1 MSGNYYSTSVD
12 AEYAFQSKNMLNN
25 TIILNED
32 NPSEMDLDYTTE
44 LYKVLMMAHYLTW
57 DEIGLFLIIPLDN
70 KVNSFQNNQY
80 LKFNISTK
88 KCFEDIIIWT
98 VETNASPLDLPSVID
113 ALLKKRNIMI
123 NRYMNTH
130 SKNEMDILT
139 PKLSGVLNRD
149 RVIPL
154 SSILGDWVATYKSYV
169 KKTIDDEPWYILTT
183 KDSIE
188 HQFITPEYSLKFTA
202 NNKCILGG
210 NMFDAIQAECF
221 YDSMHNII
229 VSSNKGIAIAYVT
242 SLYKDVLTLI
252 IRCQQNE
259 NGDLSTVEYDDLL
272 LLKNKRLSDLKKH
285 LDS

>member
-252 IRCQQNE
+252 IRWQQNE

-272 LLKNKRLSDLKKH
+272 LLKYKRLSDLKKH

>member
-1 MSGNYYSTSVD
+1 
-12 AEYAFQSKNMLNN
+12 
-25 TIILNED
+25 
-32 NPSEMDLDYTTE
+32 
-44 LYKVLMMAHYLTW
+44 
-57 DEIGLFLIIPLDN
+57 
-70 KVNSFQNNQY
+70 
-80 LKFNISTK
+80 
-88 KCFEDIIIWT
+88 
-98 VETNASPLDLPSVID
+98 
-113 ALLKKRNIMI
+113 
-123 NRYMNTH
+123 MNTH

-272 LLKNKRLSDLKKH
+272 LLKYKRLSDLKKH